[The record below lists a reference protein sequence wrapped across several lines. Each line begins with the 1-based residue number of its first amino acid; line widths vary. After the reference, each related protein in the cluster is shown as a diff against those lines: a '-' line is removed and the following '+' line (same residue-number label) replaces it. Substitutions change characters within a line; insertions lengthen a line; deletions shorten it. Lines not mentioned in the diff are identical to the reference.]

1 MAPPTSELPPAQQ
14 EGVQFALKLARALH
28 IYGAPAHR
36 LEAVMDVLS
45 QEMGLRAHCMAM
57 PTALLV
63 SFDLPGEDGYAHLY
77 RLHRNEQDFDKLAR
91 LDQLWNEVAD
101 GRMTPREGRQR
112 IDEIDE
118 QKPLYG
124 RVLQMLCFGLSSA
137 AASTFFGGGP
147 QEMLLAGAA
156 GFVLG
161 VFLMIAGPR
170 KELLGLHELLGA
182 AVVAATAAAGAHLL
196 GGQASADL
204 ATLAGLIILLPGF
217 SLTIAVSELAQK
229 NLVSGTAR
237 LAWSSLLLMMLA
249 FGVLAGRTAI
259 IKLMGPLPATDPV
272 ADWPTWVPYA
282 AIAVAGVTLG
292 VLFQAQKRDL
302 PWVTVAVCAPFLAMQ
317 AGIEGLGRELAVFL
331 GALIAGAGSNLYARA
346 FDRPATITR
355 LPGILVLVPG
365 SLGFLSITELMK
377 GDPMRGLQDGFA
389 VFVVAIALVTGLLV
403 SNAIIPPRK
412 AL

>member
-1 MAPPTSELPPAQQ
+1 MVPPTTDLPPDQQ
-14 EGVQFALKLARALH
+14 EGVQFALKLGRALH
-28 IYGAPAHR
+28 IYGTPANR

-45 QEMGLRAHCMAM
+45 QELGLKAHSMAM

-91 LDQLWNEVAD
+91 LDQLWNEVVAK
-101 GRMTPREGRQR
+101 RMSPAEGIRM
-112 IDEIDE
+112 IDVIDE
-118 QKPLYG
+118 QPPLYG
-124 RVLQMLCFGLSSA
+124 KWLQMLCFGASSA

-147 QEMLLAGAA
+147 AEMALAGAA

-161 VFLMIAGPR
+161 LFLMIAGPR
-170 KELLGLHELLGA
+170 QELLGLHELLGA
-182 AVVAATAAAGAHLL
+182 ALVAATAAIGAHGF
-196 GGQASADL
+196 GGADADV
-204 ATLAGLIILLPGF
+204 ATIAGLIILLPGF
-217 SLTIAVSELAQK
+217 SMTIAVSELAQR

-237 LAWSSLLLMMLA
+237 LAWSALLLMMLA
-249 FGVLAGRTAI
+249 FGVLAGRTAVNELLGI
-259 IKLMGPLPATDPV
+259 TPFVDPGSPWD
-272 ADWPTWVPYA
+272 AWVPYV
-282 AIAVAGVTLG
+282 AIMIAGVTLG
-292 VLFQAQKRDL
+292 ILFQAQKRDL
-302 PWVTVAVCAPFLAMQ
+302 PWITLAVFAPYLGMQ
-317 AGIEGLGRELAVFL
+317 AGIAELGPQLGVFL
-331 GALIAGAGSNLYARA
+331 GALIAGTGSNIYARA

-377 GDPMRGLQDGFA
+377 GDPIVGLQQGFA
-389 VFVVAIALVTGLLV
+389 VFAVAISLVTGLLV